1 MSEEINNTETPVVSA
16 PEEAAPAAPIAAASP
31 TTPATSSYDRPRR
44 PQGQREGGDQYQR
57 MPRFRKKV
65 CRFCSDKNLVID
77 YKDAKTLERYITD
90 RGKILPRRV
99 TGTCSKH
106 QRFVARA
113 IKRAR
118 IVAIVPFLEK

>member
-1 MSEEINNTETPVVSA
+1 MSDEINNTEAPVASSPA
-16 PEEAAPAAPIAAASP
+16 PAEAAPAAA
-31 TTPATSSYDRPRR
+31 PAPYERPRR

-65 CRFCSDKNLVID
+65 CRFCGDKNLVID

-106 QRFVARA
+106 QRFIARA

-118 IVAIVPFLEK
+118 IVAVVPFLEK

>member
-1 MSEEINNTETPVVSA
+1 MSDEINNTEAPVAAASS
-16 PEEAAPAAPIAAASP
+16 EAAPAASP
-31 TTPATSSYDRPRR
+31 SAPYSSQDRPRR
-44 PQGQREGGDQYQR
+44 PQGQREGGDQYNR

-65 CRFCSDKNLVID
+65 CRFCADKNLVID

-106 QRFVARA
+106 QRFIARA

-118 IVAIVPFLEK
+118 IIAIVPFLEK

>member
-1 MSEEINNTETPVVSA
+1 MSEEINNTEAPVVTA
-16 PEEAAPAAPIAAASP
+16 PAEAAPAPAAAPAAASP
-31 TTPATSSYDRPRR
+31 APYDRPRR

-65 CRFCSDKNLVID
+65 CRFCGDKNLVID

-106 QRFVARA
+106 QRFIARA

-118 IVAIVPFLEK
+118 IVAVVPFLEK